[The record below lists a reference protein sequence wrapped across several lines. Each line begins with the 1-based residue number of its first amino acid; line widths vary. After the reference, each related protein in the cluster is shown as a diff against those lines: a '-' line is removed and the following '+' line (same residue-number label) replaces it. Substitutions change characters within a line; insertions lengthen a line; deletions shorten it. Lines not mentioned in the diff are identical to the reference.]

1 MKQTLGRKYLALFL
15 LLSICTFSLSG
26 CYNTQYIDKLAY
38 VIALG
43 FDVGENSALKMS
55 FQISIPSD
63 PNSDSSGSSSQ
74 SSDTIVN
81 SIECSSIDS
90 GINLINSYISKEIN
104 LAHCKAIVFSEELA
118 QQGLADYIYTLTN
131 NIQIRPDTNVIVSR
145 CDAAYFLNNS
155 QPTLEKVTA
164 RTYEIVPSSAD
175 YTGYTDNI
183 ELGDFLSALNDSF
196 QSPSAILGMVNTE
209 ETQNSQQEEESSE
222 KDSTHKAGETPIK
235 TKPSM
240 ETMGL
245 AVFREDTLVGEL
257 NGIETICHLI
267 VTNKLKDCTITIPNP
282 FKEEETIDLN
292 VRLGSKTKNKVD
304 LVNGS
309 PFIHVKSNLSVRV
322 LSVNKDFKSLTTENT
337 RILEDAMN
345 RYMKEK
351 MTEYLYKTSKEYKAD
366 IDGFGKFAVS
376 QFLYSK
382 DWKDYDWTN
391 NYVNSFF
398 DVQFDTTL
406 RSGYLMM
413 DT

>member
-1 MKQTLGRKYLALFL
+1 MKQNLGKKYLILFL
-15 LLSICTFSLSG
+15 ILSICVFSLSG

-43 FDVGENSALKMS
+43 FDVGENNSLKLS

-63 PNSDSSGSSSQ
+63 PNGDSSGSSSQ

-81 SIECSSIDS
+81 SIECSSIES
-90 GINLINSYISKEIN
+90 GINLINSYISKEVN
-104 LAHCKAIVFSEELA
+104 LSHCKALIFSEEIA
-118 QQGLADYIYTLTN
+118 QQGLGDYIYTLTN
-131 NIQIRPDTNVIVSR
+131 NIQIRPDTNVIISR

-183 ELGDFLSALNDSF
+183 ELGDFLSALNDTF

-209 ETQNSQQEEESSE
+209 ETHNTQKEEASSE
-222 KDSTHKAGETPIK
+222 KDSSYKAGETPIK
-235 TKPSM
+235 TKPNM

-245 AVFREDTLVGEL
+245 AVFKDDKLVGEL

-292 VRLGSKTKNKVD
+292 MRLGSKTKSKVD
-304 LVNGS
+304 LINGG
-309 PFIHVKSNLSVRV
+309 PFIHVNSSLSVRV
-322 LSVNKDFKSLTTENT
+322 LSVNKDFQSLTDENT
-337 RILEDAMN
+337 RILEEATN

-351 MTEYLYKTSKEYKAD
+351 MTEYLYKTAKEFKAD

-376 QFLYSK
+376 KFLFTK
-382 DWKDYDWTN
+382 DWKEYNWEN

-398 DVQFDTTL
+398 DIQFDTTL